1 MKKALKRMVK
11 STICLALVLMFTFSF
26 PVFATN
32 YNDGIIDNF
41 ENYLDNTAL
50 NAQYSTTNGKGL
62 SLSLETTS
70 VKGGIK
76 ALKVSY
82 VATGWQEFDKPI
94 AQGVLTGCE
103 AIDLYVNANG
113 VSQTLY
119 FMVVENGEVFLKS
132 YPISGSGYSLIRV
145 MLNQLAYN
153 TGAWIDGVLNIS
165 AISSI
170 RLGVNIW
177 GAGDLFID
185 DITVV
190 RGNRLIDNFDG
201 YLDNTALNAQHSIT
215 NGTGLSLSLET
226 TRVKVGGIKALKV
239 SYAAT
244 GYQEFDKPIAQ
255 GVLTGCEAID
265 LYVNANGVSQTLY
278 FMVVENGEVFLKS
291 YPISGYGYSLIRVM
305 LNQLAYHTGLLV
317 DGVLNKSAI
326 SSIRLGVNNWGAGE
340 LFIDDIAAV
349 KESRLIDNFEGY
361 ANLSQMQSNW
371 IKTTSSAGSN
381 TYFANGVSPYG
392 VGDSTSS
399 PNAMQFYILNYEAPN
414 YFATTA
420 NGGKPLT
427 DLSNLNG
434 FEIMAKGDSSNNLFM
449 LQVANNVNR
458 WVYSKVIDWTGWQKL
473 TINMSDFVNPDTAS
487 YDYTN
492 IDKFNIV
499 LSIIINT
506 NWAAGPTSWTTN
518 LYVDDIKPIFK
529 APLTLSS
536 FALNTDNTISNIA
549 PNTQISAIYSNLS
562 FNDTSSCIIKD
573 KDGVLVTDYAVT
585 AKTGYKFEL
594 IIGKSV
600 VKTYETVVYGDA
612 NGDGI
617 IDLNDL
623 VNLKSDLLNITK
635 LQGVFKKAAS
645 INNLTTPTI
654 SDLLSIKKHILN
666 ISSIVVH

>member
-1 MKKALKRMVK
+1 MKKVLKRMVK

-50 NAQYSTTNGKGL
+50 NAQYSTTDGN
-62 SLSLETTS
+62 E
-70 VKGGIK
+70 
-76 ALKVSY
+76 
-82 VATGWQEFDKPI
+82 PI
-94 AQGVLTGCE
+94 
-103 AIDLYVNANG
+103 
-113 VSQTLY
+113 
-119 FMVVENGEVFLKS
+119 
-132 YPISGSGYSLIRV
+132 
-145 MLNQLAYN
+145 
-153 TGAWIDGVLNIS
+153 
-165 AISSI
+165 
-170 RLGVNIW
+170 
-177 GAGDLFID
+177 
-185 DITVV
+185 
-190 RGNRLIDNFDG
+190 GN
-201 YLDNTALNAQHSIT
+201 
-215 NGTGLSLSLET
+215 GLSLSLET

-305 LNQLAYHTGLLV
+305 LNQLAYNTGAWI
-317 DGVLNKSAI
+317 DGVLNISAI

-492 IDKFNIV
+492 IDKYNIV

-506 NWAAGPTSWTTN
+506 NWTAVAPYYPTSWTTDF
-518 LYVDDIKPIFK
+518 YVDDIKPIFK
-529 APLTLSS
+529 APLTLSV
-536 FALNTDNTISNIA
+536 FALNADNTISNIA